1 MDVTWISIPALW
13 ITVVPGHYHS
23 GQRKPDSLGANLS
36 EYNKQAFGM
45 RDHEIICVAATS
57 PSSVMVLLSALAFHQ
72 IGTQQPHKVWIQI
85 EAKGRVPDIDWPKL
99 RVVRTRVSDLFEI
112 GVETHQLGGQNVKI
126 TNPARTVADC
136 FKHRNKLGLEVCIEA
151 AREAV
156 RGKKATVSDMAEMA
170 KQLRVLSLMQPYL
183 EVI

>member
-1 MDVTWISIPALW
+1 MPSIHENLKVLGSNHEILTVQQLERAGISDHSVTRLVRCDELIRVDRGLYRLLDAPVS
-13 ITVVPGHYHS
+13 
-23 GQRKPDSLGANLS
+23 
-36 EYNKQAFGM
+36 

-57 PSSVMVLLSALAFHQ
+57 PSSVMVLLSAL
-72 IGTQQPHKVWIQI
+72 
-85 EAKGRVPDIDWPKL
+85 
-99 RVVRTRVSDLFEI
+99 VRTRVSDLFEI

-151 AREAV
+151 AKEAV

-170 KQLRVLSLMQPYL
+170 KQLRVLSVMQPYL